1 MRRLATFC
9 FAFTGGILAAQYFLT
24 YRLLPFTAF
33 GCAVLGILW
42 ACLLHGDNRR
52 RAVVTG
58 IALAVALVYNWAYV
72 WLVYAPYEEMV
83 GTKQTVMME
92 AVDYPASTDYGCRIE
107 VRILIH
113 GLHGKAVYYGDSSLL
128 TVEPGM
134 RLRGQVSFNSSSS
147 IHDTNV
153 TTYTSRGIYSLLYGM
168 GVPNVENAS
177 SGSLRYLPQ
186 RIARRMQQS
195 ISDCFPERTQAFM
208 RAILLG
214 DKYELDIE
222 DKTNLSEAGLYHITA
237 VSGLHCA
244 FLLAILS
251 VLIGR
256 HRHRILSAFAI
267 PVLVL
272 YAMTVGLTPSVVR
285 ACIMLTFLLLG
296 PIFRRESD
304 PPTAL
309 SFALFLILLA
319 NPYAVKS
326 VSLQLSFASV
336 AGLLWLTPKL
346 YERLRGEKRGRAAQ
360 FILGSLSATAGALVF
375 TIPLSASYFGSLVL
389 IAPLS
394 NLLCLWAATLA
405 FAPGLI
411 VTILGMFLPAA
422 SRLMAFVPH
431 FGALYVLTVS
441 RYLAHIPYHAL
452 YFSGNLLRLW
462 LLYVYAMLSVCLLFR
477 RGAFRY
483 AMAGGFAAGT
493 LVLTVWLNT
502 LPMQGGMLHMTAL
515 DIGQGQSVV
524 LHSRNA
530 TALIDCGSSSFGD
543 AGDITADHLQS
554 VGIRSVDYIVLSHYH
569 DDHCNGLPTLLARLK
584 VGQLILPD
592 IDDGD
597 ALRTEVLALA
607 ERYRIPVSF
616 VHSALSLPLGEAV
629 ITVYPPVTESG
640 DMNEECLSVLCSA
653 GSFDALFTGD
663 MDADSEYRL
672 IATHELPDIEVL
684 MAGHH
689 GSRYSTG
696 GDLLAEVRPE
706 TAVISCELGN
716 RYGHPHVE
724 TLYRLADLPAK
735 IYRTD
740 LQGSIYITVH

>member
-9 FAFTGGILAAQYFLT
+9 FAFAGGILAAQYFLA
-24 YRLLPFTAF
+24 YRLLPFAAF
-33 GCAVLGILW
+33 GCAVLGVLW
-42 ACLLHGDNRR
+42 AFLLHHDNRR
-52 RAVVTG
+52 RAMVTG
-58 IALAVALVYNWAYV
+58 IALALALLYNWAYV
-72 WLVYAPYEEMV
+72 RLVYAPYEAMV
-83 GTKQTVMME
+83 GAKQTVMME
-92 AVDYPASTDYGCRIE
+92 AVDYPTSTDYGCRIE
-107 VRILIH
+107 VRIMTH
-113 GLHGKAVYYGDSSLL
+113 GLRGKAVYYGDSSLL
-128 TVEPGM
+128 TIEPGM
-134 RLRGQVSFNSSSS
+134 RLTGPVSFNSASS
-147 IHDTNV
+147 IRDTKVN
-153 TTYTSRGIYSLLYGM
+153 TFTSRGIYSLLYGR
-168 GVPNVENAS
+168 GEPTVENAAT
-177 SGSLRYLPQ
+177 GSLRYLPQ
-186 RIARRMQQS
+186 RLARRMQQS
-195 ISDCFPERTQAFM
+195 ISACFPERTQSFM

-244 FLLAILS
+244 FLLAVLS

-256 HRHRILSAFAI
+256 HRHRILSTFAI
-267 PVLVL
+267 PVLAL

-319 NPYAVKS
+319 NPYAVQS

-346 YERLRGEKRGRAAQ
+346 YERLRGEKRGSVAR

-375 TIPLSASYFGSLVL
+375 TIPLSAFYFGSLVL

-405 FAPGLI
+405 FAPGLM
-411 VTILGMFLPAA
+411 VTALGMFLPTVAC
-422 SRLMAFVPH
+422 LMAFVPH
-431 FGALYVLTVS
+431 FGALYILTLS
-441 RYLAHIPYHAL
+441 RFLAHIPYHAL
-452 YFSGNLLRLW
+452 YFTGHLLRLW
-462 LLYVYAMLSVCLLFR
+462 LLYVYAMLSVCLFSR
-477 RGAFRY
+477 RGAYRY

-493 LVLTVWLNT
+493 LVLTLWLNT

-530 TALIDCGSSSFGD
+530 TALIDCGSSSYMD
-543 AGDITADHLQS
+543 AGDVTADYLQS
-554 VGIRSVDYIVLSHYH
+554 VGIRSVDCIMLSHYH
-569 DDHCNGLPTLLARLK
+569 DDHCNGLPTLLARMK
-584 VGQLILPD
+584 VGQLIVPD
-592 IDDGD
+592 IEVGD
-597 ALRTEVLALA
+597 ALRAEVLALA

-616 VHSALSLPLGEAV
+616 VHSTLSVPLGDAV
-629 ITVYPPVTESG
+629 ITVYPPVAEDG
-640 DMNEECLSVLCSA
+640 DMNEKCLSVLCSA

-716 RYGHPHVE
+716 RYGHPHAE
-724 TLYRLADLPAK
+724 TLYRLADLPAE

-740 LQGSIYITVH
+740 LQGSINITVH